1 MSLKLRVFYL
11 IPLLLILTHQ
21 SVAFRRDSL
30 NMKVATALTIRE
42 DTNAVKLYNEISADY
57 QFHLENNDSF
67 QVWNNKAL
75 ALADRLHYK
84 AGLGDAY
91 YNFATFQ
98 IRLNDYQEGADYLLK
113 AVEIYSVI
121 NYPLGIAKVYMQ
133 QSILHYTQKNYK
145 LAISTI
151 DEALEIIRKHK
162 LPQYTNLIYLKGVYL
177 VDDNRPTE
185 ALPFLN
191 EALSV
196 RTAEENESKIMECRL
211 YLAVALEKLGQ
222 DQKAEEYFRLA
233 RNTATKTFNEEA
245 LGYIHLKEGEFHLA
259 RKQYKEAEE
268 HLSKSLDLTLNANRH
283 LIAQTLLARIFFETG
298 RTELAY
304 LALRDYAYYKD
315 SIDIAKSSGQ
325 IAALRTR
332 SDIIQKENEI
342 VLLEQ
347 KRRNERLVNYGLAIV
362 SLLVLSTAI
371 ISYKRFTFK
380 RDANQKLSRANQ
392 ELMQTLE
399 DLKLAEQQLLQ
410 AEKMASLGR
419 VTAGIA
425 HELRNP
431 LNFIHN
437 FAAVASESVDDF
449 LQADST
455 NKEEI
460 AKDLKTSIEKIKF
473 HGNKAEQIITT
484 MLKHG
489 KEKILDTDDVSLDEL
504 IHESINIATKN
515 FGFKHEGFQCK
526 VGIDTLPEEF
536 RIRVNPKSI
545 PLVIGNLIDNA
556 MYSVMQKSKSS
567 QNGYEPEVNLHIERD
582 VNGLLL
588 EIKDNGIGL
597 NGINANEIFE
607 PFYTTKPTGH
617 GTGLG
622 LSICYEILK
631 AHGASIQAKSN
642 TVGGVTFSILFPNTL
657 IIN

>member
-30 NMKVATALTIRE
+30 NMKVATALTIKE

-162 LPQYTNLIYLKGVYL
+162 LPQYTTLIYLKGVYL

-196 RTAEENESKIMECRL
+196 RTTEQNESKIMECRL

-259 RKQYKEAEE
+259 RKQYKEAE
-268 HLSKSLDLTLNANRH
+268 
-283 LIAQTLLARIFFETG
+283 
-298 RTELAY
+298 
-304 LALRDYAYYKD
+304 
-315 SIDIAKSSGQ
+315 
-325 IAALRTR
+325 
-332 SDIIQKENEI
+332 
-342 VLLEQ
+342 
-347 KRRNERLVNYGLAIV
+347 
-362 SLLVLSTAI
+362 
-371 ISYKRFTFK
+371 
-380 RDANQKLSRANQ
+380 
-392 ELMQTLE
+392 
-399 DLKLAEQQLLQ
+399 
-410 AEKMASLGR
+410 
-419 VTAGIA
+419 
-425 HELRNP
+425 
-431 LNFIHN
+431 
-437 FAAVASESVDDF
+437 
-449 LQADST
+449 
-455 NKEEI
+455 
-460 AKDLKTSIEKIKF
+460 
-473 HGNKAEQIITT
+473 
-484 MLKHG
+484 
-489 KEKILDTDDVSLDEL
+489 
-504 IHESINIATKN
+504 
-515 FGFKHEGFQCK
+515 
-526 VGIDTLPEEF
+526 
-536 RIRVNPKSI
+536 
-545 PLVIGNLIDNA
+545 
-556 MYSVMQKSKSS
+556 
-567 QNGYEPEVNLHIERD
+567 
-582 VNGLLL
+582 
-588 EIKDNGIGL
+588 
-597 NGINANEIFE
+597 
-607 PFYTTKPTGH
+607 
-617 GTGLG
+617 
-622 LSICYEILK
+622 
-631 AHGASIQAKSN
+631 
-642 TVGGVTFSILFPNTL
+642 
-657 IIN
+657 